1 MNNDSNI
8 LYHGFL
14 SPIFILG
21 KEWPHTVLWKG
32 GSNWK
37 WSLACPKGTI
47 ISCHRAQNL
56 DTGFQIQEENHPLE
70 IPLICFLAPLS
81 NDFKV
86 LCFSDK
92 ITALMAAEKVRKENY
107 FNTFGVWV
115 YRTLCVLISF
125 NFQIS
130 SVCLTPMTY
139 EGLER
144 RMRANSWSFSS
155 SSSPVAEANR

>member
-8 LYHGFL
+8 LYHCFL
-14 SPIFILG
+14 SPLFILG

-47 ISCHRAQNL
+47 ISCHKISEL
-56 DTGFQIQEENHPLE
+56 GTGFQIQEENNHLE
-70 IPLICFLAPLS
+70 IPLICFLASLS

-86 LCFSDK
+86 LCFNDK
-92 ITALMAAEKVRKENY
+92 IAALTAAEKVRKENY

-125 NFQIS
+125 NFRTS
-130 SVCLTPMTY
+130 SVCLTAVTY

-155 SSSPVAEANR
+155 SPSLVAEANR